1 MAMANSL
8 HGQGGDPGVLLS
20 VQGWGMVRPLQP
32 PCCRMVFLRWNK
44 NNKSK
49 NRVKCGQW
57 EGTGLVVGVVFPRPR
72 GVPRSLAV
80 PPQRQ
85 IWDSAGCCGLGIAP
99 PPSTVPSS
107 PLPVLEPRER
117 ESHTQEHRE
126 DPGILRTQDPK
137 DPGVRVP
144 RDPKDPDVPP
154 PRHPKDPE
162 IQVPRRPKDPSVR
175 SPNAHRTLFSNH
187 PASKDLGVLPPKPP
201 PSPLVAALSCP
212 CSAASRCP
220 PARGPRGSQGS
231 GSGPPG
237 TLSPE

>member
-99 PPSTVPSS
+99 PPVHGPLLPSARAGAA
-107 PLPVLEPRER
+107 REG
-117 ESHTQEHRE
+117 ESHSRAQGGPRHPE
-126 DPGILRTQDPK
+126 DPGSQ
-137 DPGVRVP
+137 GP
-144 RDPKDPDVPP
+144 R
-154 PRHPKDPE
+154 
-162 IQVPRRPKDPSVR
+162 
-175 SPNAHRTLFSNH
+175 
-187 PASKDLGVLPPKPP
+187 
-201 PSPLVAALSCP
+201 CP
-212 CSAASRCP
+212 CAQ
-220 PARGPRGSQGS
+220 GSQG
-231 GSGPPG
+231 PRCP
-237 TLSPE
+237 TT